1 MITYL
6 PATEETSEN
15 TPDSISII
23 KISVV
28 SLRFI
33 VLFEVAYL
41 PAHETG
47 FISRRSHIII
57 DPLPSSSQ
65 NYAG

>member
-41 PAHETG
+41 PVHETK
-47 FISRRSHIII
+47 SV
-57 DPLPSSSQ
+57 
-65 NYAG
+65 N